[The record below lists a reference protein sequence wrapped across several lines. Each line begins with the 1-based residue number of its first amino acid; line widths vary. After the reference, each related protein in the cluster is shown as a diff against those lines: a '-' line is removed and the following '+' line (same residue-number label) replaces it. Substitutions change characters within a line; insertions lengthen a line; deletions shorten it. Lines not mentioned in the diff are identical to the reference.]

1 MLHYILALPFMQFG
15 IWQSRIKTLE
25 EEEYPRYYYRTIGD
39 GSEENELKSPVKTDI
54 SAKES
59 VEPVEEQPQAGHV
72 AYQENQRGMSYQ
84 TLFGPYLTGAQKIT
98 LTDPYIRLFYQARN
112 LMEFLETIARIK
124 PDEDEVSVH
133 LVTVEDEFKGDQ
145 QEEYLGPRKK

>member
-1 MLHYILALPFMQFG
+1 
-15 IWQSRIKTLE
+15 
-25 EEEYPRYYYRTIGD
+25 
-39 GSEENELKSPVKTDI
+39 
-54 SAKES
+54 
-59 VEPVEEQPQAGHV
+59 
-72 AYQENQRGMSYQ
+72 MSYQ